1 MASLRVIP
9 YSYVPTKQHSSKH
22 SRSSVC
28 EKPTIQ
34 SSTTKSKPSVLP
46 KEVSQPV
53 PLEADVL
60 ARQLGKVY
68 FGALATNIEID
79 SLYRTTTDE
88 SARQE
93 SQDVA
98 HHSLSFT
105 SCLIDQEASSRGSS
119 YGHIEALVGLLIR
132 PSIVEV

>member
-1 MASLRVIP
+1 MFRQSNTAASTRGLAFAA
-9 YSYVPTKQHSSKH
+9 
-22 SRSSVC
+22 
-28 EKPTIQ
+28 IQ

-46 KEVSQPV
+46 KEVPQPV

-60 ARQLGKVY
+60 ATQLGKVY

-119 YGHIEALVGLLIR
+119 YGHIEDVGR
-132 PSIVEV
+132 STHQTEYS